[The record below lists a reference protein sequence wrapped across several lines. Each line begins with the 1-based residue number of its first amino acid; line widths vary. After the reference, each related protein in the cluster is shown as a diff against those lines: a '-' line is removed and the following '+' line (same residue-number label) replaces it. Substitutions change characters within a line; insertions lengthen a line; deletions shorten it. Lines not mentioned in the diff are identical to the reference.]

1 MSVASN
7 SKSAKILILN
17 QPHLP
22 TKELENLVDHC
33 LNIGELRKTLEK
45 YNSFSRIIA
54 CTSAQLTELVPILS
68 RTQIDALYILNIGD
82 EMKCLGEPWWNRTTV
97 VYTERQLMRHLCMKS
112 MLCCYNEGLEHRK
125 QGDFGLA
132 NISFLDSIRA
142 LDYSAKFM

>member
-17 QPHLP
+17 QPGLP
-22 TKELENLVDHC
+22 TKELGNLVDHC
-33 LNIGELRKTLEK
+33 FNVGELQKKLEK
-45 YNSFSRIIA
+45 YNSFLRIIA
-54 CTSAQLTELVPILS
+54 CTSAQLTELAPILR

-82 EMKCLGEPWWNRTTV
+82 EMKCWDEPWWNRTTV
-97 VYTERQLMRHLCMKS
+97 VYTERQLMRHLCTKS
-112 MLCCYNEGLEHRK
+112 MLCFYNEGLEHKK

-142 LDYSAKFM
+142 LDYSAKFI